1 MANLSHGYRFG
12 GHQRNAYTSRGD
24 GLSEAWKSG
33 GLRERS
39 EHINKGRG
47 WVGVV

>member
-12 GHQRNAYTSRGD
+12 GHQRNAYTSGGD
-24 GLSEAWKSG
+24 GLSEAWKSD

-47 WVGVV
+47 GVGVV